1 MSHVSGKSGVSCLRG
16 VSLRRSVSR
25 LSVVRRL
32 CLNTGNMLFGVFFTS
47 GGADFRCFR
56 RVLCLGWPG
65 LVIVRGHFLA
75 FLRFRS

>member
-1 MSHVSGKSGVSCLRG
+1 MSHVSGKSG

-25 LSVVRRL
+25 LSVVSRL

-56 RVLCLGWPG
+56 RVLCLCWSG

-75 FLRFRS
+75 FLPFRL